1 MRAHFHSSVSGVGR
15 DQFAR
20 LHKQLNIQYLCLVSC
35 AGIAD
40 NLLHLLPLECVSD
53 GQGSTSKRVRYL
65 NNLAKVSEHIELWC
79 VGHAINFVSEKLNC
93 FCHC

>member
-40 NLLHLLPLECVSD
+40 NLLHLLPLVCVSD
-53 GQGSTSKRVRYL
+53 GQGSTSKRVHYL

-79 VGHAINFVSEKLNC
+79 VRHAINFVSEKLS
-93 FCHC
+93 HCQS

>member
-1 MRAHFHSSVSGVGR
+1 MRVHFHSSVSGVGW

-40 NLLHLLPLECVSD
+40 NLLHLLPLVCVSD

-65 NNLAKVSEHIELWC
+65 INLAKVSEHIELWC
-79 VGHAINFVSEKLNC
+79 VGHAINFVSEKLNF